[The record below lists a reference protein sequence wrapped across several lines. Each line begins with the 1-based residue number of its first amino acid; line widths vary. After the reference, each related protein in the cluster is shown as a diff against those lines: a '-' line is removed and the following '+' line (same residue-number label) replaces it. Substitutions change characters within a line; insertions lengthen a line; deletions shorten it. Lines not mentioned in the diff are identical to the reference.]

1 MKHYPIFYLGLFF
14 LLNSSCSK
22 ENKDDLQLEASPKAP
37 ELFAPGLVSTGLY
50 ERDLAIHPSGE
61 EIIYTLGD
69 YKQNKRCLVVI
80 RKQGGLWAPA
90 EVLNISGSYQDI
102 EPFFA
107 QEGER
112 LFFASNR
119 PLQKDSAAADYN
131 IWYSDRKGDHWG
143 SPVPLN
149 ENINTSGDEFYPSVA
164 RNGNLYFTA
173 TKEAGIG
180 REDIYVAQMVDGK
193 YQSAQVL
200 DSAIN
205 TVYYEFNAYVSPEED
220 LLIFSSYGRPDDL
233 GGGDLYIARKNAD
246 GAWLPAQNMGP
257 SINSDK
263 LDYCPFVDV
272 VRNNFYFTSERMTI
286 RDTLRIRNINTL
298 HQLANAPGNGLGDI
312 YRVVN
317 TGF

>member
-1 MKHYPIFYLGLFF
+1 MKQYSIFYIGLFF
-14 LLNSSCSK
+14 LLNSSCTT
-22 ENKDDLQLEASPKAP
+22 ENKDHLQLDASPETS

-50 ERDLAIHPSGE
+50 ERDIAIHPSGE

-69 YKQNKRCLVVI
+69 YKQNKRCLVVM
-80 RKQGGLWAPA
+80 RKQDGQWAPA
-90 EVLNISGSYQDI
+90 EVLNISGRYQDI

-107 QEGER
+107 QEGQR

-119 PLQKDSAAADYN
+119 PLQKDAAAADYN
-131 IWYSDRKGDHWG
+131 IWYSDRVGDQW
-143 SPVPLN
+143 SDPVPLN
-149 ENINTSGDEFYPSVA
+149 ENINTTGDEFYPSVA
-164 RNGNLYFTA
+164 SNGNLYFTA
-173 TKEAGIG
+173 TKEEGIG
-180 REDIYVAQMVDGK
+180 REDIYVAIQVDGA
-193 YQSAQVL
+193 YLPAQVL

-205 TVYYEFNAYVSPEED
+205 TMYYEFNAYISPEED

-272 VRNNFYFTSERMTI
+272 ARNNFYFTSERMTI
-286 RDTLRIRNINTL
+286 SDTLSIRNIDTL
-298 HQLANAPGNGLGDI
+298 KNLANAPGNGLGDI
-312 YRVVN
+312 YRVVS
-317 TGF
+317 TGI